1 VSRKLIVILGLI
13 ALAGGGIA
21 YWILSHEADPND
33 LTLYGNVEVRQVN
46 LGFRVSG
53 RVATLHVDEG
63 DRVENGAVLAAL
75 DPVPYQQELALAQ
88 AELEAQRANL
98 EKLQHGTRVEEIAQ
112 ARARVNEAEAE
123 RERLAKEF
131 QRARQ
136 LRQQNLN
143 SQSDFDL
150 ALATRNESEARLASA
165 KAQLDMNLAGARI
178 EDVAAASARYRAA
191 EVRAAQAQT
200 RLEDSEI
207 RAPANGVI
215 ITRVVEPGA
224 IVAAGATILTLSLES
239 PVWVRTYVPEP
250 HLGQIREGMRVTV
263 LSDSGAR
270 LPGQVGFISPDAE
283 FTPKSVQTP
292 ELRTDLVYRLR
303 VVVKDPRRVLRRG
316 MPVSVEL
323 EPEAVTTD
331 G

>member
-1 VSRKLIVILGLI
+1 VARKLIVLLVLL
-13 ALAGGGIA
+13 ALAAGGIA
-21 YWILSHEADPND
+21 YWSLSRTSDDKD

-53 RVATLHVDEG
+53 RVATLYADEG
-63 DRVENGAVLAAL
+63 DRVEVGTVLAAL

-88 AELEAQRANL
+88 AELEAQRATL
-98 EKLQHGTRVEEIAQ
+98 EKLQHGTRAEEIEQ
-112 ARARVNEAEAE
+112 ARARVSEAEAE

-131 QRARQ
+131 QRASQ
-136 LRQQNLN
+136 LRKQNLN
-143 SQSDFDL
+143 SQSDFDV
-150 ALATRNESEARLASA
+150 ALAARNESEARLISA
-165 KAQLDMNLAGARI
+165 KAQLDMALAGARV
-178 EDVAAASARYRAA
+178 EDVTAAAAHYRAS

-207 RAPANGVI
+207 RAPAGGII
-215 ITRVVEPGA
+215 ITRAVEPGT
-224 IVAAGATILTLSLES
+224 IVAAGATIFSLSLES
-239 PVWVRTYVPEP
+239 PVWVRAYVPEP
-250 HLGQIREGMRVTV
+250 RLAQIREGMDVTV

-270 LPGQVGFISPDAE
+270 LSGQVGFISPDAE

-303 VVVKDPRRVLRRG
+303 IVVDDPRRILRRG
-316 MPVSVEL
+316 MPVTVEL
-323 EPEAVTTD
+323 GPEAVAAD